1 MADASGRKAAELVAQ
16 LIDRIGAKDT
26 EGVVP
31 LVTHWR
37 AIVGDA
43 FADHSRILDIRHQA
57 LVVGVDHPGWLQ
69 QIHLDQQR
77 ILSTIRQRVPETRV
91 TALHLLVVDDLPG
104 AAAVLERVKEQLPPV
119 EQLRR
124 EVPPVTLDQPGPAA
138 EDEEFLS
145 HLRGLKAALERKSP
159 D

>member
-1 MADASGRKAAELVAQ
+1 MADVSGRKAAELVTQ

-26 EGVVP
+26 EGVIP

-37 AIVGDA
+37 AIAGDA

-77 ILSTIRQRVPETRV
+77 ILSTIHQRLPTTRV
-91 TALHLLVVDDLPG
+91 NSLHLLIVDDLPS
-104 AAAVLERVKEQLPPV
+104 AAAAIERVKANLPPV
-119 EQLRR
+119 EKLRE
-124 EVPPVTLDQPGPAA
+124 EVPPVTLANPGVAA
-138 EDEEFLS
+138 MDKEFLS